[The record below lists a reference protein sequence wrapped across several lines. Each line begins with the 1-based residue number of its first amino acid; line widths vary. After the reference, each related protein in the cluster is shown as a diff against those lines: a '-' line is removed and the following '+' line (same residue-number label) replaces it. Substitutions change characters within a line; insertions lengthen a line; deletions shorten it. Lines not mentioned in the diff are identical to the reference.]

1 MRPLCP
7 ATALRVIAVALGLV
21 VGHTARTEAASPEV
35 ELLRARI
42 EEMRADS
49 GFSISGT
56 RIAARRVLAELYTKR
71 GFAPEWTV
79 PAARRDLVAAIRE
92 SAADGLDPEDYLLDT
107 LERSRA
113 LAETAGASPGT
124 RVDYDL
130 LQSEALVRLLYHL
143 MFGKVEPRSFD
154 PAWNFTRQAQLGDPA
169 GFVQEVI
176 DSGRLKDRIEAEKP
190 RHDMYRNLKAE
201 YARLRA
207 VAASGAWPRV
217 PAGPTLKPGASD
229 PRVRALRARLIAGGD
244 LAGTA
249 VPDSSAYDAA
259 LGAAVHA
266 FQARHGLDADGTVG
280 PGTLAALNVP
290 IDVRIRTLRVNL
302 ERGRWLLNDLEPT
315 FVVVNVA
322 GYRVNYIREGQLVW
336 SARAQV
342 GKAYRATPIFRSR
355 LTYLVLNPTW
365 TVPPSILANDILP
378 AQRRDP
384 TTLARKGLE
393 VIDAQGRRV
402 PESSVDWANATPRN
416 FRYMLRQPPGPD
428 NALGRVKFMFPNSYS
443 VYLHDTPSRN
453 LFEKSERAFSSGCIR
468 VEDPLRLAELLLE
481 GQGGWNRA
489 AIDSVI
495 QAGKTRN
502 VTLAHAIPVLL
513 SYWTAWVDRDGTLQ
527 LRPDIYGRDAKVAA
541 SLAMPFGIRR
551 RSP

>member
-1 MRPLCP
+1 
-7 ATALRVIAVALGLV
+7 
-21 VGHTARTEAASPEV
+21 
-35 ELLRARI
+35 
-42 EEMRADS
+42 
-49 GFSISGT
+49 
-56 RIAARRVLAELYTKR
+56 
-71 GFAPEWTV
+71 
-79 PAARRDLVAAIRE
+79 
-92 SAADGLDPEDYLLDT
+92 
-107 LERSRA
+107 
-113 LAETAGASPGT
+113 
-124 RVDYDL
+124 
-130 LQSEALVRLLYHL
+130 
-143 MFGKVEPRSFD
+143 
-154 PAWNFTRQAQLGDPA
+154 
-169 GFVQEVI
+169 
-176 DSGRLKDRIEAEKP
+176 
-190 RHDMYRNLKAE
+190 MYRNLRAA
-201 YARLRA
+201 YARLNA
-207 VAASGAWPRV
+207 LAARGGWAPV

-229 PRVRALRARLIAGGD
+229 PRVLALRTRLIADGD
-244 LAGTA
+244 LAGA
-249 VPDSSAYDAA
+249 AAPDPLSYDAA
-259 LGAAVHA
+259 LEAAVKA
-266 FQARHGLDADGTVG
+266 FQARHGLDTDGSVG

-290 IDVRIRTLRVNL
+290 IDARIRTLRVNL

-322 GYRVNYIREGQLVW
+322 GYRVNYIRDGQLVW

-365 TVPPSILANDILP
+365 TVPPSILENDILP

-384 TTLARKGLE
+384 STLARKGLE

-453 LFEKSERAFSSGCIR
+453 LFEKSDRAFSSGCIR
-468 VEDPLRLAELLLE
+468 VEDPLRLAELLLQ
-481 GQGGWNRA
+481 GQRPWNRV

-527 LRPDIYGRDAKVAA
+527 LRPDIYGRDMKVAA
-541 SLAMPFGIRR
+541 GLEMPFGFRR